1 MSTTI
6 DKHTV
11 LLDLPNELLM
21 YLLAHF
27 LDLSDLWRL
36 HQTSSQL
43 RIFAS
48 TVMQTT
54 WKIDMKSSMKVQ
66 CRAALIA
73 LQEMA
78 TQHACIALST
88 TNTTTKEETANAL
101 LTAVAGYGSE
111 KEQVL
116 QQKIMKGISSYKHKY
131 VLIQDIDIRNR
142 IRTAV
147 GLIFHHAVFVSAII
161 RCRRSSL
168 SSFCCSSSTT
178 NISTSTSSSSPP
190 STSISSSTETRKTND
205 NDAHR
210 ALAIA
215 MVRLLTKLDT
225 SFDSYRRE
233 VAYTLADE
241 IKTFLEFTG
250 LRLLAKQTRQTQQ
263 LLLHSMSACFDLM
276 GAALVFKVLSD
287 NHVDYA
293 VQRTCELFGSSCGNF
308 KSVLLTDLLNHW
320 LIMKREVGTREL
332 CRYVRIEIEKMG

>member
-1 MSTTI
+1 MTRAISTAAI
-6 DKHTV
+6 SKHTG
-11 LLDLPNELLM
+11 LLDLPNELVM
-21 YLLAHF
+21 YILANF

-36 HQTSSQL
+36 YQTSPQL

-48 TVMQTT
+48 TAIQTT
-54 WKIDMKSSMKVQ
+54 WRIDMKSSMKVQ

-73 LQEMA
+73 LQDMA
-78 TQHACIALST
+78 TQHAHIPLSAA
-88 TNTTTKEETANAL
+88 TTKDETLDAL
-101 LTAVAGYGSE
+101 LTVAAGCDGE

-116 QQKIMKGISSYKHKY
+116 QQKIMRGISSYKHKY

-168 SSFCCSSSTT
+168 SSSSSYCTT
-178 NISTSTSSSSPP
+178 PSLPP
-190 STSISSSTETRKTND
+190 PSSSTETRTTND
-205 NDAHR
+205 SDAHR
-210 ALAIA
+210 ALAVA

-225 SFDSYRRE
+225 SFDSYHRE
-233 VAYTLADE
+233 VTYTLADE
-241 IKTFLEFTG
+241 IKAFLEYTG
-250 LRLLAKQTRQTQQ
+250 HKLLAKQTPQTQQ

-276 GAALVFKVLSD
+276 GAALVFKVLGD

-320 LIMKREVGTREL
+320 LIMKREVGTSEL
-332 CRYVRIEIEKMG
+332 CRYVRIEIEKTG

>member
-1 MSTTI
+1 MTRAISTAAI
-6 DKHTV
+6 SKHTG
-11 LLDLPNELLM
+11 LLDLPNELVM
-21 YLLAHF
+21 YILANF

-36 HQTSSQL
+36 YQTSPQL

-48 TVMQTT
+48 TAIQTT
-54 WKIDMKSSMKVQ
+54 WRIDMKSSMKVQ

-73 LQEMA
+73 LQDIA
-78 TQHACIALST
+78 TQHAHMPLCAA
-88 TNTTTKEETANAL
+88 TTKDETADAL
-101 LTAVAGYGSE
+101 LTAAAAGCDSE

-116 QQKIMKGISSYKHKY
+116 QQKIMRGISSYKHKY

-168 SSFCCSSSTT
+168 SSSSSYCTT
-178 NISTSTSSSSPP
+178 PSLPP
-190 STSISSSTETRKTND
+190 PSSSTETRTTND
-205 NDAHR
+205 SDAHR
-210 ALAIA
+210 ALAVA

-225 SFDSYRRE
+225 SFDSYHRE
-233 VAYTLADE
+233 VTYTLADE
-241 IKTFLEFTG
+241 IKAFLEYTG
-250 LRLLAKQTRQTQQ
+250 HKLLAKQTPQTQQ

-276 GAALVFKVLSD
+276 GAALVFKVLGD

-320 LIMKREVGTREL
+320 LIMKREVGTSEL
-332 CRYVRIEIEKMG
+332 CRYVRIEIEKTG

>member
-1 MSTTI
+1 MATG
-6 DKHTV
+6 
-11 LLDLPNELLM
+11 LLDLPNELVM
-21 YLLAHF
+21 YILANF

-43 RIFAS
+43 RMFAS
-48 TVMQTT
+48 TVIQTT

-66 CRAALIA
+66 CRAALIV
-73 LQEMA
+73 LQDMA
-78 TQHACIALST
+78 TQHAQIRPSPTTSSSSST
-88 TNTTTKEETANAL
+88 TTTTKMEAL
-101 LTAVAGYGSE
+101 LTVVAGYDGE

-116 QQKIMKGISSYKHKY
+116 QQKIMRGISSYKHKY

-161 RCRRSSL
+161 RCRRSSSV
-168 SSFCCSSSTT
+168 SSFCCS
-178 NISTSTSSSSPP
+178 NSSSPP
-190 STSISSSTETRKTND
+190 SSSTETRKTND
-205 NDAHR
+205 NDAQHR

-225 SFDSYRRE
+225 SFDSYHRE
-233 VAYTLADE
+233 VTYTLADE
-241 IKTFLEFTG
+241 IKAFLEYTG
-250 LRLLAKQTRQTQQ
+250 HKLLAKQTPQTQQ

-276 GAALVFKVLSD
+276 GAALVFKVLGD

-320 LIMKREVGTREL
+320 LIMKREVGTSEL
-332 CRYVRIEIEKMG
+332 CRYVRIEIEKM

>member
-1 MSTTI
+1 MKRGMNAVDNRTG
-6 DKHTV
+6 
-11 LLDLPNELLM
+11 LLDLPNELVM
-21 YLLAHF
+21 YILANF

-36 HQTSSQL
+36 YQTSSQL
-43 RIFAS
+43 RLFAS
-48 TVMQTT
+48 TVIQTT

-73 LQEMA
+73 LQDISR
-78 TQHACIALST
+78 QHIPIPLST
-88 TNTTTKEETANAL
+88 TKKEAEDTL
-101 LTAVAGYGSE
+101 LTVAGCDSE

-116 QQKIMKGISSYKHKY
+116 QQKIIRGISSYKHKY

-161 RCRRSSL
+161 RCRPSL
-168 SSFCCSSSTT
+168 SFRCS
-178 NISTSTSSSSPP
+178 
-190 STSISSSTETRKTND
+190 SSSTETRKTND

-210 ALAIA
+210 ALAIV

-225 SFDSYRRE
+225 SFDSYHRE
-233 VAYTLADE
+233 VTYTLADE
-241 IKTFLEFTG
+241 IKAFLEYTG
-250 LRLLAKQTRQTQQ
+250 HKLLAKQTQQTQQ

-276 GAALVFKVLSD
+276 GAAFVFKILGD

-293 VQRTCELFGSSCGNF
+293 VQRTCELFGSTCGNF